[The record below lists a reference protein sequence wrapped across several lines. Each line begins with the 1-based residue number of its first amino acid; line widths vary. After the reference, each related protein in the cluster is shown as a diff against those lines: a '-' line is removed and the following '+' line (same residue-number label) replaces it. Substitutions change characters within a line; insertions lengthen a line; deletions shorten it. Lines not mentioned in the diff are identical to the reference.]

1 MAASVVTKILRG
13 FLKNLPKGE
22 AKKLAREHGFLE
34 TRPVKTVTESKH
46 PIAQKYITEHEQHEY
61 LVKEP
66 KRVSAQSQRDLFS
79 RGKPEQEVVEE
90 IDFKAWEKA
99 GYPGLREYA
108 TLRLGTSKQKRLPIV
123 DEDFVGPA
131 SPVDE
136 VLHRLSGIRRQEQTG
151 ISDFVGPPSP
161 VDEVLRE
168 ASISQLASISPAQRQ
183 LLNFGRKL
191 STREI
196 IESAIR
202 EGVYNPVAWNKA
214 GLPPWPRELQSPR
227 AMARVALDIPPARAF
242 TKENQEA
249 IAKKAREIIPLAIE
263 QAGESGASLAKR
275 ANLPALREVR
285 RSQVG
290 SPSGRGVRAVNVED
304 YGTKIYERG
313 DRPLS
318 ALTDEDIVSE
328 GYRDVTKGLPVE
340 TRDEFGRL
348 LSEFKEWGPVHNQR
362 KRLLRNEEQ
371 AAIREGKLAESLSEE
386 EMDDL
391 VRDLID
397 RDPLYGRPFGQRF
410 RVVPPF
416 KGGQQGRIEGG
427 VQYIQSP
434 QRGQMLRIPQDTPPT
449 RQDIM
454 RLSRGEETPS
464 EIAEQKIYE
473 YGDEEI
479 ARSLGK
485 TVEEMPTFQDELVTQ
500 PIQELSLL
508 NQERRLDKIFDQ
520 EISGVPQLD
529 KPHQNTLARVLQ
541 DKRLQTEREQFS
553 AARSAAI
560 RGRVLGQGRR
570 NEAFAY
576 GVRGEPRIPR
586 VEEQL
591 ELSMKIEPTPE
602 IAADLRNRAAEIRRI
617 GNTFRAEA
625 NEKIRGSQFQTLP
638 ALHREFSPVDT
649 GIARQKLESA
659 NVMSDLPS
667 AYRVPDVSPQERR
680 AIWEEIRSRPEYQQ
694 YKQAQMELKR
704 EIGVKAPDLMEFE
717 TYTRPQRTIPNRPV
731 QPLKDVPS
739 LVEAKPPVFPPTAL
753 DKAFEAGEITLDNPE
768 LLARWEAYFP
778 ERQAKEKA
786 LHQFHQK
793 VLKAQQ
799 TRDKTLSENRIIKV
813 QNEFSEK
820 MNAITA
826 GFVKKDGTANVT
838 AWKKAGSPKSL
849 DWEDATTEKV
859 VKPRTKLV
867 DSFKKG
873 SKIVTRKRGGL
884 IKKPRGWGA
893 ARYKCN

>member
-13 FLKNLPKGE
+13 FLKNIPKGE

-34 TRPVKTVTESKH
+34 TRPVKTV
-46 PIAQKYITEHEQHEY
+46 PRVREHDY
-61 LVKEP
+61 LVKESE
-66 KRVSAQSQRDLFS
+66 RVSDQSQGDLFS
-79 RGKPEQEVVEE
+79 RGKPKQEVVEE

-99 GYPGLREYA
+99 GYPGVKEHA
-108 TLRLGTSKQKRLPIV
+108 TRKLTTSKQKQISFQSDLEKRQALGRATHQRKWKV
-123 DEDFVGPA
+123 DP
-131 SPVDE
+131 S
-136 VLHRLSGIRRQEQTG
+136 QTG
-151 ISDFVGPPSP
+151 ISDFIGPPSP
-161 VDEVLRE
+161 VDEVIRE
-168 ASISQLASISPAQRQ
+168 ANINQLSRISPSQRR
-183 LLNFGRKL
+183 LLNFGKKL
-191 STREI
+191 TNKEI

-214 GLPPWPRELQSPR
+214 GLIRWPRELQSPR
-227 AMARVALDIPPARAF
+227 EMARVALGIEPDRAF
-242 TKENQEA
+242 TKVNQEH
-249 IAKKAREIIPLAIE
+249 IAKKAREIAIIARR
-263 QAGESGASLAKR
+263 QAGESGAALAEK
-275 ANLPALREVR
+275 ADLPALLKVR

-290 SPSGRGVRAVNVED
+290 SLSGRGVRAVNVED

-313 DRPLS
+313 DRALS
-318 ALTDEDIVSE
+318 DLTDEDIVRE
-328 GYRDVTKGLPVE
+328 GYRDITKGLSVE
-340 TRDEFGRL
+340 TRDEFGRP

-371 AAIREGKLAESLSEE
+371 TAIREGKLAEGLPEE

-391 VRDLID
+391 VRDLVN
-397 RDPLYGRPFGQRF
+397 RDPLYGTPFGSRF

-416 KGGQQGRIEGG
+416 KGAERA
-427 VQYIQSP
+427 
-434 QRGQMLRIPQDTPPT
+434 QMLRISQDTPPT
-449 RQDIM
+449 KQDVL

-464 EIAEQKIYE
+464 EIAEQKIYQ
-473 YGDEEI
+473 YGDEQV

-485 TVEEMPTFQDELVTQ
+485 TVEEMPTFQDELVTPATQERYLDKVFDQ
-500 PIQELSLL
+500 PI
-508 NQERRLDKIFDQ
+508 
-520 EISGVPQLD
+520 SGIPPRTAT
-529 KPHQNTLARVLQ
+529 PHENTLARVLQ
-541 DKRLQTEREQFS
+541 AKRLQAEREQFS
-553 AARSAAI
+553 AGRSAAI
-560 RGRVLGQGRR
+560 RGRLLGQGRR

-586 VEEQL
+586 VKEQL

-625 NEKIRGSQFQTLP
+625 NAKIRGSQFQTLP

-717 TYTRPQRTIPNRPV
+717 TYARPQRTIPNRPV

-753 DKAFEAGEITLDNPE
+753 DKAFEAGEININNPE
-768 LLARWEAYFP
+768 LLARWKAYLP

-786 LHQFHQK
+786 LNQFHQK

-820 MNAITA
+820 MNAINA

-859 VKPRTKLV
+859 VRPRTKLV

-873 SKIVTRKRGGL
+873 RKIVNRKRGGL

>member
-13 FLKNLPKGE
+13 FLKNIPKGE

-34 TRPVKTVTESKH
+34 TRPVKTV
-46 PIAQKYITEHEQHEY
+46 PRVREHDY
-61 LVKEP
+61 LVKESE
-66 KRVSAQSQRDLFS
+66 RVSDQSQGDLFS
-79 RGKPEQEVVEE
+79 RGKPKQEVVEE

-99 GYPGLREYA
+99 GYPGVKEHA
-108 TLRLGTSKQKRLPIV
+108 TQKLTTSKQKQISFQSDLEKRQALGRATHQRKWKV
-123 DEDFVGPA
+123 DP
-131 SPVDE
+131 S
-136 VLHRLSGIRRQEQTG
+136 QTG

-161 VDEVLRE
+161 VDEMVRE
-168 ASISQLASISPAQRQ
+168 ANINQLSRISSSQRR
-183 LLNFGRKL
+183 LLNFGKKL
-191 STREI
+191 TNKEI

-214 GLPPWPRELQSPR
+214 GLIRWPRELQSPR
-227 AMARVALDIPPARAF
+227 EMARVALGIEPDRAF
-242 TKENQEA
+242 TKVNQEH
-249 IAKKAREIIPLAIE
+249 IAKKAREIAIIARR
-263 QAGESGASLAKR
+263 QAGESGAALAEK
-275 ANLPALREVR
+275 ADLPALLKVR
-285 RSQVG
+285 RSQIG

-313 DRPLS
+313 DRALS
-318 ALTDEDIVSE
+318 DLTDTDIVRE
-328 GYRDVTKGLPVE
+328 GYRDITKGLSVE
-340 TRDEFGRL
+340 TRDEFGRP
-348 LSEFKEWGPVHNQR
+348 LSEFKEWGLVHNQR

-371 AAIREGKLAESLSEE
+371 AAIREGKLAEGLPEE

-391 VRDLID
+391 VRDLVN
-397 RDPLYGRPFGQRF
+397 RDPLYGTPFGSRF

-449 RQDIM
+449 KQDVL

-464 EIAEQKIYE
+464 EIAEQKIYQ
-473 YGDEEI
+473 YGDEQV

-485 TVEEMPTFQDELVTQ
+485 TVEEMPTFQDELVTPATQERYLDKVFDQ
-500 PIQELSLL
+500 PI
-508 NQERRLDKIFDQ
+508 
-520 EISGVPQLD
+520 SGIPPRTAT
-529 KPHQNTLARVLQ
+529 PHENTLARVLQ
-541 DKRLQTEREQFS
+541 AKRLQAEREQFS
-553 AARSAAI
+553 AGRSAAI
-560 RGRVLGQGRR
+560 RGRLLGQGRR

-602 IAADLRNRAAEIRRI
+602 ITADLRNRAAEIRRI
-617 GNTFRAEA
+617 GNTFRSEA
-625 NEKIRGSQFQTLP
+625 NAKIRGSQFQTLP

-753 DKAFEAGEITLDNPE
+753 DKAFEAGEININNPE
-768 LLARWEAYFP
+768 LLARWKAYLP

-786 LHQFHQK
+786 LIQFHQK

-820 MNAITA
+820 MNAINA

-859 VKPRTKLV
+859 VRPRTKLV

-873 SKIVTRKRGGL
+873 RKIVNRKRGGL